1 MTRALIGHTGFVGGN
16 LDRQGRYDAGFN
28 SKNFRD
34 MAGGAFDEVVCAG
47 VQAVKWWA
55 NQNADEDWRRISDL
69 LDVLA
74 TVKTRRFV
82 LISTVDVYRDPN
94 GVDEATPVDTE
105 GLHPYGLHRW
115 RVEEWVRGH
124 HADHLILRLPGLFG
138 EGLKKNLIFDA
149 LNGRDLSG
157 FHPQSRF
164 QFYDLS
170 RLAAD
175 LDIAGGARSG
185 TVNLA
190 TEPVG
195 VADVLER
202 LGVPIPTATPD
213 QTRMAYDMRTRHGT
227 LWGEAGGYIQSAG
240 ACLDAIAAYAA
251 GASRAK

>member
-16 LDRQGRYDAGFN
+16 LDRQARFDAHFN
-28 SKNFRD
+28 SRNFRD
-34 MAGGAFDEVVCAG
+34 MAGRTFEEVVCAG

-55 NQNADEDWRRISDL
+55 NQNADEDWRRISEL

-74 TVKTRRFV
+74 TVKARRFV

-94 GVDEATPVDTE
+94 GADEATPIETG

-124 HADHLILRLPGLFG
+124 HPDHLILRLPGLFG

-149 LNGRDLSG
+149 LNNRDLTG

-170 RLAAD
+170 RLSAD
-175 LDIAGGARSG
+175 MEIAGGVGPG

-190 TEPVG
+190 TEPVS
-195 VADVLER
+195 VADVLDR
-202 LGVPIPTATPD
+202 LDVPVPEATAD
-213 QTRMAYDMRTRHGT
+213 QTRMSYDMHTRHGA
-227 LWGEAGGYIQSAG
+227 LWGEAGTYIQSAEV
-240 ACLDAIAAYAA
+240 CLDAIAAYAA
-251 GASRAK
+251 GASRAT